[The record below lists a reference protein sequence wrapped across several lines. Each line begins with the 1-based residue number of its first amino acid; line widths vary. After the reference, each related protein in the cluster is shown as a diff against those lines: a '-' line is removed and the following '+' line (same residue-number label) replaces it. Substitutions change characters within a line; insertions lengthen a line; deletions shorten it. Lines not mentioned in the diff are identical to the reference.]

1 MKVKICGINSVEFA
15 VQADRAGADYLGML
29 LGITHV
35 AEDKIDVR
43 TAKEIV
49 EKSGVDRRKFVMVT
63 HLVQAAEIIEILQT
77 LGITNVQ
84 LHDAI
89 SIEEIRKL
97 REALSTA
104 YLMKAVH
111 VENERS
117 VQEALDMAQYADAIL
132 LDSRTATRIG
142 GTGNVHDWNISAKI
156 CKLCPKP
163 VFLAGGLK
171 PENVADA
178 IKTVQPYGV
187 DANSGVEKTNGDK
200 DEVRMRAFVENAK
213 A

>member
-35 AEDKIDVR
+35 AEDKIDVQ
-43 TAKEIV
+43 TAKKIV
-49 EKSGVDRRKFVMVT
+49 TESGVDRHKFVMVT
-63 HLVQAAEIIEILQT
+63 HLVTAAEIEEILRA
-77 LGITNVQ
+77 LGISNVQ

-89 SIEEIRKL
+89 PVSEMQKL
-97 REALSTA
+97 RERLPNV
-104 YLMKAVH
+104 YMLKAVH
-111 VENERS
+111 VENEDS
-117 VQEALDMAQYADAIL
+117 VQEALDMARYADAIL

-156 CKLCPKP
+156 CEVCPKP

-171 PENVADA
+171 PENVAKA
-178 IKTVQPYGV
+178 IEKVRPYGV
-187 DANSGVEKTNGDK
+187 DANSGVEKPNGDK